1 MFTGLEQSPRPFFLL
16 LNLLITS
23 DRLRTLDFQMAEMGG
38 AKEAGGLSESG
49 LENTTFSSKAVDA
62 LGLGSNSAFRRK
74 PSCDEQSQS

>member
-1 MFTGLEQSPRPFFLL
+1 MFTGLKQSPRPFFLL
-16 LNLLITS
+16 NLLLTS

-62 LGLGSNSAFRRK
+62 LGLGSNSGFRRK
-74 PSCDEQSQS
+74 PSCDEQPQS